1 MPIGFLFCAMINK
14 FSFLLQVPDTTSR
27 GYKIGYYIGSW
38 LPFGLL
44 LLITLV
50 VVYFVLKSRRKREG

>member
-1 MPIGFLFCAMINK
+1 MKVTHM
-14 FSFLLQVPDTTSR
+14 LLQVPDTTSS
-27 GYKIGYYIGSW
+27 GYKIGYYVGSW

-50 VVYFVLKSRRKREG
+50 VVYFILKSRQKREG